1 MNTKILSFASIGV
14 MSGLTMILEQIL
26 GLGFTVIRR
35 RLQIFRTK
43 GWHVGIIEIKE
54 YVFDSL

>member
-1 MNTKILSFASIGV
+1 MKSFALIGV

>member
-1 MNTKILSFASIGV
+1 MKSFALIGV
-14 MSGLTMILEQIL
+14 MSGLTMLLEQIL
-26 GLGFTVIRR
+26 GLGFTAIRR

-43 GWHVGIIEIKE
+43 EWHVGIIEIKK